1 MDDEYEPNLFELN
14 MNTEENTEV
23 NSRIKANFG

>member
-1 MDDEYEPNLFELN
+1 MDDEPNLFELN